1 MTVPFLDVGATYSE
15 LQGELD
21 DAYTRVMGS
30 GRFVLGEEVEAFEA
44 DFAAYCGTREAVGV
58 GNGLDALAIAL
69 RASGIG
75 RGDEVIVPAH
85 TFIATW
91 LAVEHVGARVVPVDV
106 DADTLLMD
114 GDAAAS
120 AVTSRTAA
128 MIPVHLYGQ
137 PVDMTALEAL
147 ASREGLLLLGDAAQ
161 AHGARWKERGV
172 AACGDAAAFSFYPA
186 KNLGAFGDGGALT
199 TNDEVLA
206 ARGRRLRHYGASD
219 SYVFAEAGVN
229 SRLDSLQAAFL
240 RVKLKALERWNRRR
254 AAIAEVYLDGL
265 SQSIDIV
272 LPQRTSDTF
281 AQVWHIFCIRH
292 PDRDGLA
299 RHLATCGVSTHIHYP
314 IPPHRS
320 DAFGHLGLPSDAC
333 PVTNAAAATVLSLP
347 MGPHLGDTDV
357 GNVIDAVLGYSA
369 QLE

>member
-161 AHGARWKERGV
+161 AHGARWKGRGV
-172 AACGDAAAFSFYPA
+172 SCVWGRCGLLFLSCQEP
-186 KNLGAFGDGGALT
+186 
-199 TNDEVLA
+199 
-206 ARGRRLRHYGASD
+206 RRVR
-219 SYVFAEAGVN
+219 
-229 SRLDSLQAAFL
+229 
-240 RVKLKALERWNRRR
+240 
-254 AAIAEVYLDGL
+254 
-265 SQSIDIV
+265 
-272 LPQRTSDTF
+272 
-281 AQVWHIFCIRH
+281 
-292 PDRDGLA
+292 
-299 RHLATCGVSTHIHYP
+299 
-314 IPPHRS
+314 
-320 DAFGHLGLPSDAC
+320 
-333 PVTNAAAATVLSLP
+333 
-347 MGPHLGDTDV
+347 
-357 GNVIDAVLGYSA
+357 
-369 QLE
+369 

>member
-137 PVDMTALEAL
+137 PVT
-147 ASREGLLLLGDAAQ
+147 
-161 AHGARWKERGV
+161 
-172 AACGDAAAFSFYPA
+172 
-186 KNLGAFGDGGALT
+186 
-199 TNDEVLA
+199 
-206 ARGRRLRHYGASD
+206 
-219 SYVFAEAGVN
+219 
-229 SRLDSLQAAFL
+229 
-240 RVKLKALERWNRRR
+240 
-254 AAIAEVYLDGL
+254 
-265 SQSIDIV
+265 
-272 LPQRTSDTF
+272 
-281 AQVWHIFCIRH
+281 
-292 PDRDGLA
+292 
-299 RHLATCGVSTHIHYP
+299 
-314 IPPHRS
+314 
-320 DAFGHLGLPSDAC
+320 
-333 PVTNAAAATVLSLP
+333 
-347 MGPHLGDTDV
+347 
-357 GNVIDAVLGYSA
+357 
-369 QLE
+369 